1 MKQLEIKLIAL
12 SIIAFLMYLC
22 KDTLNEYM
30 SHFLS
35 VALALSVVVSFY
47 FVVAGLYKLAML
59 RLDYMERVG
68 QVAQANRQT
77 LLLSAGQSAVIFD
90 NDSQTMVTAPT
101 QQQLSAPAQPM
112 VEATPQILLPP
123 KKEDVFELMNSV
135 LNMLIIAAKGAG
147 KTSLIKWKV
156 DHEIEQGNRVIVL
169 DPHAKLNT
177 WNPLAEVVVK
187 LDDIMNM
194 LEYAVS
200 LYQERTTKMNNSLEG
215 EWSAQPVFFVCDEMT
230 QLSQDIPDLSTA
242 ITKLLNG
249 RKQGIGVIISGHSVN
264 SEAIGT
270 KGNASLVKNY
280 DLIVDIAF
288 DDVTEKREFKACTQ
302 PDKSVKHNTKNDM
315 WKLCELP
322 KFYNP
327 SYEPRTKVRITEDS
341 PPPTFQPSAEMFSLN
356 RKMSQHEK
364 LVMALQACYPDGLPD
379 TKAEIHRML
388 GIPQSGNN
396 IYAVNRAIEAY

>member
-1 MKQLEIKLIAL
+1 M
-12 SIIAFLMYLC
+12 IIAFILYLC
-22 KDTLNEYM
+22 KDTINGYM
-30 SHFLS
+30 SSFLS
-35 VALALSVVVSFY
+35 LAFALSVVVSIY
-47 FVVAGLYKLAML
+47 VIIAGLYKLAML
-59 RLDYMERVG
+59 HLDYRQRVG
-68 QVAQANRQT
+68 EVAQANRQT

-90 NDSQTMVTAPT
+90 NDTQTMVTAPIAN
-101 QQQLSAPAQPM
+101 QLPAPSQPM
-112 VEATPQILLPP
+112 VEAIPQVLAPP
-123 KKEDVFELMNSV
+123 KSDVFELMSSI

-156 DHEIEQGNRVIVL
+156 DHEIKQGNRVIVL

-177 WNPLAEVVVK
+177 WNNKAEVVVK
-187 LDDIMNM
+187 LEDIMNM
-194 LEYAVS
+194 LDYAVS
-200 LYQERTTKMNNSLEG
+200 LYQERTTQMNNSLEG
-215 EWSAQPVFFVCDEMT
+215 EWTAQPVFFVCDEMT

-249 RKQGIGVIISGHSVN
+249 RKQKIGVIISGHSVN

-288 DDVTEKREFKACTQ
+288 DDTTEKREFKACTQ
-302 PDKSVKHNTKNDM
+302 PDKSVKHNTKGDM
-315 WKLCELP
+315 WKDCELP

-327 SYEPRTKVRITEDS
+327 TYEPRKRVEENY
-341 PPPTFQPSAEMFSLN
+341 PATFQPSAEMFSLN
-356 RKMSQHEK
+356 RKMSQHDK
-364 LVMALQACYPDGLPD
+364 LVLALKACYPDGLPD

-396 IYAVNRAIEAY
+396 IYAVNKAMEAYSLTNQQKIV